1 MTMIFDISKFPVN
14 QLDEQLK
21 DETGKLV
28 NFKQTIIKA
37 LMADVDE
44 AGNALRN
51 AEQKFK
57 RFDLYMKFKNAKDK
71 IELDAK
77 EVVTIT
83 EACVGGFPSFIAGQ
97 VKAHLAVPEAQPEAP
112 KE

>member
-1 MTMIFDISKFPVN
+1 MIFDISKFPVN

-77 EVVTIT
+77 EIVTIT

-97 VKAHLAVPEAQPEAP
+97 VKAHLAVPEPTPPEAP

>member
-1 MTMIFDISKFPVN
+1 MIFDISKFPVN
-14 QLDEQLK
+14 ELDEQLK
-21 DETGKLV
+21 DEKGKLV
-28 NFKQTIIKA
+28 TFKETIIKA
-37 LMADVDE
+37 LMADLDE

-57 RFDLYMKFKNAKDK
+57 RFDLYMKFKNAKGK
-71 IELDAK
+71 VELDAK

-83 EACVGGFPSFIAGQ
+83 EACIGGFPSFIAGQ
-97 VKAHLAVPEAQPEAP
+97 IKAHLAVPEAQPPAEAS